1 MNLQEKHFDYE
12 LSRKA
17 FNSRLLRIAKD
28 RKLRMIQLEE
38 KIYFYFLFIIPVL
51 VVLFVLQQIWKRRTQ
66 KKFGDL
72 NLLKRLTPTKSIF
85 KSTLK
90 LVLFLVALALL
101 ILGLVNPKIGTKTE
115 TIKREGVDIV
125 FALDV
130 SKSMLAED
138 VKPNRLE
145 KGKQII
151 NEIINQLGNDRVGIV
166 GYAGSAYPVLPMTT
180 DYSIAKMYL
189 QNMNTFMISSQG
201 TALNDAIRLS
211 ETYFD
216 AIDTS
221 KLIIL
226 VSDGE
231 DHGADSQAGSELA
244 KEKGI
249 KIITMGVGTENGGP
263 IPIKNDSGS
272 LTKLNTQILE
282 DIAKS
287 TNGGYIA
294 GNNTKEALD
303 RLKNAMDNIEK
314 TEFETEQIAEY
325 QTQYQWFLAFAFLL
339 ILADIFFFEKKTAWV
354 QKLNLFNKK

>member
-1 MNLQEKHFDYE
+1 MYH
-12 LSRKA
+12 
-17 FNSRLLRIAKD
+17 
-28 RKLRMIQLEE
+28 QLENPQYLYLLLV
-38 KIYFYFLFIIPVL
+38 IPLLVSIFLF
-51 VVLFVLQQIWKRRTQ
+51 QMYWKR
-66 KKFGDL
+66 KKRNEFGDL
-72 NLLKRLTPTKSIF
+72 ELVQKLSPEASSFKPVLKFITLT
-85 KSTLK
+85 LA
-90 LVLFLVALALL
+90 LVAIIIA
-101 ILGLVNPKIGTKTE
+101 LVNPKIGTKME
-115 TIKREGVDIV
+115 TVKRKGIDIV
-125 FALDV
+125 FALDI

-138 VKPNRLE
+138 IAPNRLE
-145 KGKQII
+145 KSKQLISNII
-151 NEIINQLGNDRVGIV
+151 STLGNDRVGIV

-189 QNMNTFMISSQG
+189 QNMNTNMVSSQG

-216 AIDTS
+216 AVDTS

-272 LTKLNTQILE
+272 LSGYKKDKNAEVVITKLNTEILE
-282 DIAKS
+282 NIAKS

-339 ILADIFFFEKKTAWV
+339 ILADVFFFEKKTAWV